1 MLNKKL
7 FLFSLG
13 LVSIF
18 IVAAQPFINEV
29 KAFSKQDSISK
40 PPEGAILLIGSSSF
54 TKWKDVGDYFP
65 DKTIVNRAFG
75 GSSLPHLIDY
85 ADQIIFPYNPAQ
97 IIIYCGENDVASS
110 KSITADTVLNRFKRL
125 HGLIRTRYPK
135 VPIAFVS
142 LKPSPVRVDFLT
154 TVKETNRL
162 IKDFCTASSNTAFI
176 DVFTPMLNPDGSF
189 MEELFVSDR
198 LHMNAKGYIIW
209 KKVMEPYL
217 VNTKAP
223 AKKAVAAVKRPN
235 IIWLS
240 TEDMGPR
247 LGCYGD
253 MTVPTPYIDRL
264 AKEGIKYTNVF
275 TAAGVCAPSRN
286 AIITGRIQTSNG
298 GHNMRVL
305 GNTYPEQTGLPKSYS
320 AVLPVGVKHLGE
332 YLRAEGYYCTNNAKT
347 DYQFEENL
355 TFWDENSN
363 KAHYRNRAKD
373 QPFFAVFNSN
383 ITHESQV
390 WDRAKR
396 PLRVDPRLVKVPPIY
411 PDTDSVRLDIAR
423 FYTNISEMDDWVGE
437 KIKELESEGLLEN
450 TIVMFWA
457 DHGDGLPYVKRE
469 ITDRGLRVPLII
481 RFPNNGAQKVARGVV
496 DPRLISSIDYAPTVL
511 SLAGIKPPSNMQGRP
526 FLGPYA
532 SKGRNTYV
540 FAARDRLDS
549 HYDRVRSVH
558 DGRYQYVYNFHP
570 ELPRYM
576 DLAYRKQQASMRDI
590 IRLRDAGKLNAV
602 QMRWFEPKGAT
613 EELYDVLADPY
624 QLNDLARDTANAVTL
639 SRFREVF
646 NKWQKD
652 VPDLGAIPE
661 KQLIRQMWNG
671 AEKPPLTADPLF
683 VRSNNVVAI
692 KCITDGASIAYKV
705 VGSDGVVPR
714 RWEVYSAPLLLEK
727 DQRLMAVAQRIGYM
741 QSKIVE

>member
-1 MLNKKL
+1 MFSKKL
-7 FLFSLG
+7 FLFCVVLISML
-13 LVSIF
+13 S
-18 IVAAQPFINEV
+18 ASAQPFINEV
-29 KAFSKQDSISK
+29 RAFAKLDSITK
-40 PPEGAILLIGSSSF
+40 PPKGAILLIGSSSF

-65 DKTIVNRAFG
+65 DRTIINRAFG

-85 ADQIIFPYNPAQ
+85 AEQIIFPYNPAQ

-125 HGLIRTRYPK
+125 HALIRSRYPK

-142 LKPSPVRVDFLT
+142 LKPSPVRVDFLP
-154 TVKETNRL
+154 TVKETNKL
-162 IKDFCTASSNTAFI
+162 ISAFCKASSKTEFI
-176 DVFTPMLNPDGSF
+176 DVFSPMLNPDGSF

-217 VNTKAP
+217 VKTKIP
-223 AKKAVAAVKRPN
+223 AKKPVAAIKRPN

-240 TEDMGPR
+240 TEDMSPR
-247 LGCYGD
+247 IGTYGD
-253 MTVPTPYIDRL
+253 MTVPTPNLDKL
-264 AKEGIKYTNVF
+264 AKQGIRYTNVF

-305 GNTYPEQTGLPKSYS
+305 NNTYPEQTGLPKSYS

-347 DYQFEENL
+347 DYQFGESL

-373 QPFFAVFNSN
+373 QPFFAVFNCN

-390 WDRAKR
+390 WERAKR
-396 PLRVDPRLVKVPPIY
+396 PLKVDPKLVKVPPIY

-423 FYTNISEMDDWVGE
+423 FYTNIAEMDEWVGE
-437 KIKELESEGLLEN
+437 KISELEKEGLLEN
-450 TIVMFWA
+450 TIVMFWS

-481 RFPNNGAQKVARGVV
+481 RFPNNGEHKNAPGTT
-496 DPRLISSIDYAPTVL
+496 DSRLISSIDYAPTVL
-511 SLAGIKPPSNMQGRP
+511 SLAGIKPPVNMQGRA
-526 FLGPYA
+526 FLGSYA
-532 SKGRNTYV
+532 SKGKNAYV
-540 FAARDRLDS
+540 FAAVDRVDS
-549 HYDRVRSVH
+549 HYNRVRSVH

-570 ELPRYM
+570 ELPGYM

-602 QMRWFEPKGAT
+602 QMRWFEPKGTT
-613 EELYDVLADPY
+613 EELYDVMNDPY
-624 QLNDLARDTANAVTL
+624 QLNDLAKDTAYAVTL
-639 SRFREVF
+639 NRFRDVF

-661 KQLIRQMWNG
+661 KQLIKQMWNG
-671 AEKPPLTADPLF
+671 GEKPPVTADPLF

-692 KCITDGASIAYKV
+692 KCTTDGASIAYKV
-705 VGSDGVVPR
+705 VGSDGIVPQ
-714 RWEVYSAPLLLEK
+714 RWEVYTAPLQLEK
-727 DQRLMAVAQRIGYM
+727 DQKLMAVAQRIGYV